1 VVVGRCHPIQGSLR
15 FVVAALALTVAAAL
29 PGSAMAAKYKVLGNG
44 HLKFIGRTPDMAV
57 PGTSGMAGL

>member
-1 VVVGRCHPIQGSLR
+1 ML
-15 FVVAALALTVAAAL
+15 AAAPPPTL
-29 PGSAMAAKYKVLGNG
+29 AHHIDEYKVLGNG

>member
-1 VVVGRCHPIQGSLR
+1 MTWLP
-15 FVVAALALTVAAAL
+15 AAASL
-29 PGSAMAAKYKVLGNG
+29 GDHENQVLGNG

>member
-1 VVVGRCHPIQGSLR
+1 MRGSLR
-15 FVVAALALTVAAAL
+15 FVVAAFSVIAAARL
-29 PGSAMAAKYKVLGNG
+29 PGSAMAAHKVLGNG

>member
-1 VVVGRCHPIQGSLR
+1 MVVGRCHPMRGSLR
-15 FVVAALALTVAAAL
+15 LVVAACGLTAAAAL
-29 PGSAMAAKYKVLGNG
+29 PGSAMAAYKVLGNG